1 MLQGINQ
8 ALANS
13 SVKLKLSLGFGLV
26 LVLTLAITV
35 TGWLGLDTMIV
46 RSESL
51 SAIAQLSALT
61 KDLRAERIIFR
72 IENTPE
78 SASRI
83 SARISEIEAHL
94 KGLRDDDNPADV
106 LQMLNK
112 QSEDARS
119 LGSTFANLGQLL
131 QSRDDS
137 RVQMKSLSETVIAA
151 VDQVEAD
158 VLKAVSEEQGNTEKL
173 DEFTNILQLRRYMQA
188 ALSAS
193 QAYLYSGQETFEAA
207 AVKATEGALGE
218 IQEIQEIVSSP
229 SNTSASIL
237 DTARKAIED
246 YRNQLNQLK
255 ALQIKTEAAH
265 ESMEAMGDSLLT
277 STADTSTLQTQR
289 RDGEADRSRQMLIGV
304 AMLAIVLGLLAAWLI
319 TRQIIVPLQQTL
331 HAAQRIAKGDLS
343 VDIDIRR
350 HDEMGRLQHS
360 MQDMTVSLRKLISG
374 IGDGVTQ
381 IASAAA
387 QLSAVTEQTSTGVN
401 NQKSET
407 DQVATAMNQMTSTVM
422 EVARNAEE
430 ASEAARQADLQAREG
445 DRVVA
450 DAIGQIERL
459 AVEVHNSTRAMGEL
473 KQESDKI
480 GGVLDVIKSVA
491 QQTNLLALNAA
502 IEAARAGEAGRGF
515 AVVADEVRG
524 LAKRTQEST
533 EEIEVLIAALQNG
546 TQQVVS
552 TLDAS
557 RNLTDSSVELSR
569 RAGSSLESI
578 TRTVSTIQSM
588 NQQIATAGEE
598 QTVVAEQI
606 NRSVLN
612 VRDISE
618 QTAAASD
625 QTAASSAELA
635 RLGAQL
641 QELVGRFRV

>member
-78 SASRI
+78 SASRV

-207 AVKATEGALGE
+207 AVKATEGALA
-218 IQEIQEIVSSP
+218 EIQEIVSSP

-331 HAAQRIAKGDLS
+331 QAAQRIAKGDLS

-360 MQDMTVSLRKLISG
+360 MQDMTVSLRTLISG

-459 AVEVHNSTRAMGEL
+459 AVEVHNSTRAMGDL

>member
-78 SASRI
+78 SAGRV

-106 LQMLNK
+106 QQMFNK
-112 QSEDARS
+112 QTEEARS

-131 QSRDDS
+131 QSRDES
-137 RVQMKSLSETVIAA
+137 RALMKSLSETVITA

-193 QAYLYSGQETFEAA
+193 QAYLYSSQETFETA
-207 AVKATEGALGE
+207 AVKATEGALA
-218 IQEIQEIVSSP
+218 EIQEIVSSP

-255 ALQIKTEAAH
+255 ALQVKTEAAH

-277 STADTSTLQTQR
+277 STADTSTVQIQR

-304 AMLAIVLGLLAAWLI
+304 AILAIVLGLLAAWLI

-331 HAAQRIAKGDLS
+331 QAAQRIANGDLS

-360 MQDMTVSLRKLISG
+360 MQDMTVSLRELISG

-387 QLSAVTEQTSTGVN
+387 QLSAVTEQTSAGVN

-407 DQVATAMNQMTSTVM
+407 DQVATAMNQMTSTVT

-459 AVEVHNSTRAMGEL
+459 AVEVHNSTRAMGDL

-557 RNLTDSSVELSR
+557 RDLTDSSVELSR

-641 QELVGRFRV
+641 QEMVGRFRI